1 MYTQPIAARSI
12 LNPNYL
18 EYCLSVHYSLG
29 AWLKCTYWLRGLND
43 TYKVHTTHGT
53 YILRIYRSEITEND
67 VGYELTTLTQL
78 ADVLGTSNTQV
89 SVPVRRKNDE
99 LYTII
104 DAPEGPRIAVLF
116 DYISGTENAMQD
128 AESCYAFGQSA
139 AELHAAMD
147 QIVLADQSN
156 RPDLDTHVL
165 LDQSLERIVQ
175 YLGDKHEAVSFLS
188 EYAEALKTRIQDAAQ
203 QGLDWGLCHGDMHG
217 NNNVFQMG
225 KQFIHYDFEF
235 TAKGWRAYD
244 LAQIKARKRQ
254 PAEEARQEL
263 WHSFLSGYRSVRSF
277 SALDEQVVDLFIGVR
292 RFWVMGLDVAFIPND
307 SGALDYGED
316 WLTSFVDEFRG
327 RMDDFTV

>member
-1 MYTQPIAARSI
+1 MYTQPIAVRSV

-18 EYCLSVHYSLG
+18 SYCLSVHYSLG
-29 AWLKCTYWLRGLND
+29 AWSECTYWLRGLND
-43 TYKVHTTHGT
+43 TYRVRTSHGF
-53 YILRIYRSEITEND
+53 YILRLYRTEITERD
-67 VGYELTTLTQL
+67 VRFELSTLTQL
-78 ADVLGTSNTQV
+78 ADVLETSKTKV
-89 SVPVRRKNDE
+89 SMPVRKKDNE
-99 LYTII
+99 WYTVI

-116 DYISGTENAMQD
+116 NYIDGTENAMHD

-147 QIVLADQSN
+147 HIVADQAF

-165 LDQSLERIVQ
+165 LDQSLDRIVH

-188 EYAEALKTRIQDAAQ
+188 EYATALKTRIQDAAQ

-217 NNNVFQMG
+217 NNNVFQIG
-225 KQFIHYDFEF
+225 DQFIHYDFEF

-244 LAQIKARKRQ
+244 LAQVKVRKRQ
-254 PAEEARQEL
+254 PAEEVRQEL
-263 WHSFLSGYRSVRSF
+263 WDAFLSGYRTVRSL
-277 SALDEQVVDLFIGVR
+277 SDVDEQAIDLFVGVR

-316 WLTSFVDEFRG
+316 WLTSFVEEFKG
-327 RMDDFTV
+327 RIEKIKT